1 MSSIKSDYFF
11 LKEVYISKQGQIVQF
26 ETKLPARAKHLVG
39 YQVSAS
45 KYHSTKALAM
55 VGISFN
61 GARENTLNN
70 ELIVGNPSN
79 LKSRTELLG
88 QNMRLLQNSYAKGFV
103 EDLSVVQVP
112 YTLKIYFKLS
122 QN

>member
-11 LKEVYISKQGQIVQF
+11 LKQVEIGKQGEIVQF
-26 ETKLPARAKHLVG
+26 ETKLPARAKRLVG

-45 KYHSTKALAM
+45 KYHSIKALAM

-61 GARENTLNN
+61 GARENTINN
-70 ELIVGNPSN
+70 ELIVSNPSN
-79 LKSRTELLG
+79 LKRRTELLE
-88 QNMRLLQNSYAKGFV
+88 QNMKLLQNSYAKGFV
-103 EDLSVVQVP
+103 EDLSVVEVP
-112 YTLKIYFKLS
+112 YTVKIYFKLS

>member
-11 LKEVYISKQGQIVQF
+11 LKQVEIGKQGEIVQF
-26 ETKLPARAKHLVG
+26 ETKLPARAKRLVA

-45 KYHSTKALAM
+45 KYHDTKALAM

-61 GARENTLNN
+61 GARENTINN

-79 LKSRTELLG
+79 LKHRTELMG
-88 QNMRLLQNSYAKGFV
+88 QNMILLQNSYAKGFV
-103 EDLSVVQVP
+103 EDLSVVEVP
-112 YTLKIYFKLS
+112 YTVNIYFKLS